1 MKWLIWII
9 NLLNYVIL
17 AGLIVINYDQLSYI
31 GLYIV
36 EYFWIACSLL
46 TIVSIIVYFVTK
58 KESFLASTLL
68 NLFNIIVI
76 GTLLLTFLF

>member
-17 AGLIVINYDQLSYI
+17 AGLIVINYNQLSYI
-31 GLYIV
+31 GLHIV

-46 TIVSIIVYFVTK
+46 TVISIIAYFLTK
-58 KESFLASTLL
+58 KESFLASMLL

-76 GTLLLTFLF
+76 GTLLLVFLF